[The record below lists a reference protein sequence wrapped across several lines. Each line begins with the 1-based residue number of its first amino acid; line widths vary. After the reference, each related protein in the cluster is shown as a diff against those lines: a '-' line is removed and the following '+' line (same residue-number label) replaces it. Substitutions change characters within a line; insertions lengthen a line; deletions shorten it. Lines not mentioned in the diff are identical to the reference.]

1 MRGQSE
7 ILSAPRL
14 KRRSDSDGGAVG
26 TSPAHAAA
34 PRGPAPQQPTVAGTD
49 YRPTAGPA
57 LPAPAVQQPGQPAV
71 PPRGATGTYA
81 DTGVRPPDL
90 TDAQWAILQATG
102 PGIRDAR
109 NHRGGPAATA
119 TEAEP

>member
-14 KRRSDSDGGAVG
+14 KRRSDSDGGTAG

-57 LPAPAVQQPGQPAV
+57 LPAPAV